1 MLWWLLALI
10 AAFLDA
16 VYFGIIKR
24 HINKI
29 DLFTLA
35 SGIFLTTGVIMFFVS
50 AVKGFPC
57 LQPGFLLALLI
68 TSLCNVVA
76 NYFVF
81 NGLKTADMSLCVPM
95 LSFTPLFQIFT
106 SSLLMGESPQ
116 LIGLLGI
123 ILIVLGSYILN
134 TTKDSKLLY
143 PLRSILRNKG
153 VLLFFFTAVI
163 WSVSTNFDK
172 MIVLRSDWVFGLSL
186 FYLFLGLSFLIIGTI
201 AKKHP
206 ILGLGLHYR
215 KLLLPAIVISLS
227 GISINIALT
236 MQIVPF
242 VYSIKRLSV
251 VFSVLYGTLLLKE
264 RGIARRLPGALIM
277 LGGVLLI
284 LLG

>member
-16 VYFGIIKR
+16 VYFGIIKKY
-24 HINKI
+24 INKV
-29 DLFTLA
+29 DVFTLA
-35 SGIFLTTGVIMFFVS
+35 SGIFLTTGVIMFCVS
-50 AVKGFPC
+50 AVKGFPS

-68 TSLCNVVA
+68 TSLCNLVA

-106 SSLLMGESPQ
+106 SSVLMGESPP

-134 TTKDSKLLY
+134 TKKGSKLFD
-143 PLRSILRNKG
+143 PLRSILRNRG

-172 MIVLRSDWVFGLSL
+172 MVVLRSDWVFGLSL
-186 FYLFLGLSFLIIGTI
+186 FYLFLGISFLIMGTI

-206 ILGLGLHYR
+206 IRGWGLHFG
-215 KLLLPAIVISLS
+215 KLLFPALVISVS
-227 GISINIALT
+227 GIFINLALT

-251 VFSVLYGTLLLKE
+251 VFSVLYGTLLLREK
-264 RGIARRLPGALIM
+264 GIARRLPGALIM
-277 LGGVLLI
+277 LSGVLLI